1 MPELIS
7 DVINA
12 ALGIL
17 AAITVVVLV
26 ISGFRYMISSNL
38 GEIAQATQGITNA
51 IVGLII
57 IVGAFLI
64 TDYVISALVS

>member
-1 MPELIS
+1 MIS

>member
-1 MPELIS
+1 M
-7 DVINA
+7 INA

>member
-1 MPELIS
+1 M
-7 DVINA
+7 INA

-26 ISGFRYMISSNL
+26 ISGFRYMTSSNP
-38 GEIAQATQGITNA
+38 GEVAQATQGITNA

-57 IVGAFLI
+57 IVRAFLI